1 MDRSRSETISVPR
14 GLAGVVV
21 ADTSIS
27 EVRGDAGSFH
37 YRGHDAVALA
47 RTASFEQV
55 WQLLIDG
62 QLPGAR
68 EADEFARQVA
78 AARGSTRL
86 GAVAD
91 AVGTVTSDPLAA
103 LAATWSVLSDDVH
116 GGALYDLAPQQRRD
130 AAIAAAAVVPA
141 AIALGRR
148 RDPAYRRG
156 VVADHLQ
163 AVTGREPDQWQLRAL
178 TAYLVLAM
186 DHGFNASTFT
196 ARVIAS
202 TGAGMT
208 ACLTG
213 ALGALAGPLHGGAPS
228 RSLDALDGID
238 EAADIEPWIRAELAA
253 GRRLMGFGHAVYR
266 TADPRAQL
274 LKQLARE
281 RGGRRVDLAVAYE
294 QTAVRLLAELKP
306 GRALYANVE
315 LYAAVVMELC
325 GIPRELM
332 TATFAVARAVGWS
345 AHVLEQAAD
354 PKIIRPASRYVGPE
368 AV

>member
-1 MDRSRSETISVPR
+1 MDRNRTDTISVPR

-27 EVRGDAGSFH
+27 EVRGDAGTFH
-37 YRGHDAVALA
+37 YRGTDAVALA
-47 RTASFEQV
+47 RSSSFEQV
-55 WQLLIDG
+55 WQLLVDG
-62 QLPGAR
+62 RLPDVGDG
-68 EADEFARQVA
+68 EEFAQQIAGVRA
-78 AARGSTRL
+78 SARLRT
-86 GAVAD
+86 VAD
-91 AVGTVTSDPLAA
+91 AVRAVSPGALAA
-103 LAATWSVLSDDVH
+103 VAATWSLLSDGAQDA
-116 GGALYDLAPQQRRD
+116 ALYDLAPQRRRD

-141 AIALGRR
+141 AIALHCRR
-148 RDPAYRRG
+148 NPAYRRG

-163 AVTGREPDQWQLRAL
+163 AVTGREPDEWQQRAL

-202 TGAGMT
+202 TGASMT

-213 ALGALAGPLHGGAPS
+213 ALGALAGPRHGGAPS
-228 RSLDALDGID
+228 RSLDALDSVD
-238 EAADIEPWIRAELAA
+238 EAADMESWIHAELAS

-266 TADPRAQL
+266 TRDPRAQL
-274 LKQLARE
+274 LKQLACE

-294 QTAVRLLAELKP
+294 QAADRVLGEVKP
-306 GRALYANVE
+306 GRALHANVE

-332 TATFAVARAVGWS
+332 TATFAMARAVGWS

-368 AV
+368 AA